1 MLPAR
6 HVMVRALLI
15 GWLLMGLVAQVWGGP
30 PGGRVDSLVRVLQVA
45 ADDAARQRVLL
56 ELAYEYSLSKPRE
69 GQRYAKQ
76 ALALARTRGDAAGL
90 TKIYLQLGQLASN
103 ENDIEEARGWYEK
116 ALALAR
122 TRGDSVAMGVSQ
134 ANLANYY
141 CNTGDN
147 RKALDLAFAVT
158 RGGARPGRERAMVLA
173 YTVIGRV
180 HDLQGDRLRARA
192 YYLKALA
199 AAGPED
205 AGARESSLF
214 NLGLV
219 SATLDSPAAALRYF
233 ERSGEIARQE
243 GDTGQLG
250 LVFLGKGQVYEQNLR
265 DLPRAVAHYRQG
277 LEVFRRIGDS
287 VNLAQAALAVAVVQR
302 LQGRAG
308 AAVPLLEE
316 ALGIARRSGVAP
328 VQLAV
333 QEELHANAEARGD
346 LAKALAHYRA
356 YVKLNDSLRNSENDR
371 HLAQLE
377 SQYEFA
383 EKNKKIALLS
393 AERRVQE
400 KQVALQ
406 RLVTYGLLVGL
417 VLVLGVVAL
426 LWQRY
431 RLIRKTSRVVEAE
444 KQRSEELLLNILP
457 AEMAQELK
465 ETGHARARHHELVT
479 VLFGDV
485 ENFTH
490 LAERLPPEQLVS
502 ALDAYFVAFDR
513 ISERLGLE
521 KIKTIGDA
529 YMLAGGLRE
538 GEGAEP
544 AAVVRAALAM
554 QAAAG
559 ELRQEREA
567 AGEPWFRLRIGIHT
581 GPVVAGIVGI
591 KKFAYDIWGDTVNTA
606 ARMEQAGEPGRIN
619 ISEATYELVRE
630 RFVCVP
636 RGRVAAKN
644 KGEVAMYFVESERVK
659 GEEGVV
665 RSLPGQGVQDGA
677 GAV

>member
-1 MLPAR
+1 
-6 HVMVRALLI
+6 MVRALLI

-30 PGGRVDSLVRVLQVA
+30 PGGRVDSLVRALQVA

-417 VLVLGVVAL
+417 VLVLGV
-426 LWQRY
+426 
-431 RLIRKTSRVVEAE
+431 
-444 KQRSEELLLNILP
+444 
-457 AEMAQELK
+457 
-465 ETGHARARHHELVT
+465 
-479 VLFGDV
+479 
-485 ENFTH
+485 
-490 LAERLPPEQLVS
+490 
-502 ALDAYFVAFDR
+502 
-513 ISERLGLE
+513 
-521 KIKTIGDA
+521 
-529 YMLAGGLRE
+529 
-538 GEGAEP
+538 
-544 AAVVRAALAM
+544 
-554 QAAAG
+554 
-559 ELRQEREA
+559 
-567 AGEPWFRLRIGIHT
+567 
-581 GPVVAGIVGI
+581 
-591 KKFAYDIWGDTVNTA
+591 
-606 ARMEQAGEPGRIN
+606 
-619 ISEATYELVRE
+619 
-630 RFVCVP
+630 
-636 RGRVAAKN
+636 
-644 KGEVAMYFVESERVK
+644 
-659 GEEGVV
+659 
-665 RSLPGQGVQDGA
+665 
-677 GAV
+677 